1 MYIIKNAITSINRNI
16 GRNILIGIIILLI
29 SCSCCIT
36 LAIRNSANRLI
47 SSYEKKYSVQATI
60 SMNRKNLI
68 DNFNKNANAED
79 DNSSMQENVIKNF
92 NEIASL
98 TEDEINSY
106 GSSKYVKSYYYT
118 SSIYINSETL
128 EKASQ
133 ELTNNTKESIRNDK
147 SIKNEKMANGDF
159 KLIGYS
165 SYESMNEFI
174 EGNYTIVSGK
184 ISSDFNDSTCL
195 INNELATINNINVGD
210 EITFIDSDN
219 KTYQLTVS
227 GIYSDNTTTQD
238 MASIYTDS
246 VNTIITNT
254 NVISSIVKNNSNINQ
269 MLTPTFILK
278 NKTDIEDFQL
288 EVENKGLNEN
298 YQVTTNI
305 DMINNE
311 TQSIKNISNFA
322 TTFLILT
329 LVIGSIILLVLNV
342 INIRERKYEI
352 GVLRTIGMKKRL
364 VISQFVL
371 ELFIVS
377 FISLIIGTGI
387 GSILSVPTANKLLEN
402 EISTSNEQI
411 SNIEKNFGRRD
422 DANENN
428 MFDKNN
434 LNGVVK
440 LEKITSINA
449 AVDLKIISELIVI
462 GSILTLVSSA
472 AAIYNINKFSPLTI
486 LKERS

>member
-68 DNFNKNANAED
+68 DNFNKNTNA
-79 DNSSMQENVIKNF
+79 
-92 NEIASL
+92 
-98 TEDEINSY
+98 EDEINSY

-184 ISSDFNDSTCL
+184 ISSDFNDSSCL

-219 KTYQLTVS
+219 NTYQLTVS

-278 NKTDIEDFQL
+278 NKTDIEDFQ
-288 EVENKGLNEN
+288 
-298 YQVTTNI
+298 
-305 DMINNE
+305 
-311 TQSIKNISNFA
+311 
-322 TTFLILT
+322 
-329 LVIGSIILLVLNV
+329 
-342 INIRERKYEI
+342 
-352 GVLRTIGMKKRL
+352 
-364 VISQFVL
+364 
-371 ELFIVS
+371 
-377 FISLIIGTGI
+377 
-387 GSILSVPTANKLLEN
+387 
-402 EISTSNEQI
+402 
-411 SNIEKNFGRRD
+411 
-422 DANENN
+422 
-428 MFDKNN
+428 
-434 LNGVVK
+434 
-440 LEKITSINA
+440 
-449 AVDLKIISELIVI
+449 
-462 GSILTLVSSA
+462 
-472 AAIYNINKFSPLTI
+472 
-486 LKERS
+486 

>member
-1 MYIIKNAITSINRNI
+1 M
-16 GRNILIGIIILLI
+16 
-29 SCSCCIT
+29 
-36 LAIRNSANRLI
+36 
-47 SSYEKKYSVQATI
+47 
-60 SMNRKNLI
+60 
-68 DNFNKNANAED
+68 
-79 DNSSMQENVIKNF
+79 
-92 NEIASL
+92 
-98 TEDEINSY
+98 
-106 GSSKYVKSYYYT
+106 
-118 SSIYINSETL
+118 
-128 EKASQ
+128 
-133 ELTNNTKESIRNDK
+133 
-147 SIKNEKMANGDF
+147 
-159 KLIGYS
+159 
-165 SYESMNEFI
+165 
-174 EGNYTIVSGK
+174 
-184 ISSDFNDSTCL
+184 
-195 INNELATINNINVGD
+195 
-210 EITFIDSDN
+210 
-219 KTYQLTVS
+219 
-227 GIYSDNTTTQD
+227 
-238 MASIYTDS
+238 
-246 VNTIITNT
+246 
-254 NVISSIVKNNSNINQ
+254 
-269 MLTPTFILK
+269 
-278 NKTDIEDFQL
+278 
-288 EVENKGLNEN
+288 
-298 YQVTTNI
+298 
-305 DMINNE
+305 
-311 TQSIKNISNFA
+311 
-322 TTFLILT
+322 T

-486 LKERS
+486 LKERP